1 MHMTHAGSGIL
12 QLICQYGFV
21 LELIAKNVVLFD
33 VRHPNRCAGLAAG
46 IGSPVRA
53 FGFGPYERSDLI
65 SVNVSIRELEVDAE
79 GASASIPYTEK
90 STCGEFHQ
98 GENTTR
104 NTTSC
109 GDQAVV
115 KFT

>member
-79 GASASIPYTEK
+79 GASASIP
-90 STCGEFHQ
+90 
-98 GENTTR
+98 
-104 NTTSC
+104 
-109 GDQAVV
+109 
-115 KFT
+115 